1 MSYIPKMDRDGGF
14 LLQTRLNTVKIA
26 VYDKK
31 EVSKEQLAISNEQW
45 WKSAGQNNAE
55 SIM

>member
-1 MSYIPKMDRDGGF
+1 MDRDGGF